1 MKRLALIIDDYLPSS
16 TRVAA
21 KMFHELACQ
30 YVAMGHEVTVITP
43 AAGQSEKLVKETL
56 DGVNVW
62 RFSSGQMKDAGKVK
76 RAINETLMSYRA
88 WSAIKGELNSDTFDG
103 VVYYS
108 PSIFFGTL
116 VKNIKKRCG
125 CSAYLVLRD
134 LFPQWAIDQKL
145 IKAGSPIAKYF
156 RFFELLSYRQ
166 ADSIGLMSERNED
179 VFMRLN
185 GEAYPTQ
192 ILRNW
197 ASLQPWR
204 RNTEDESIREKLNLN
219 DKVIYFYG
227 GNIGHA
233 QDMANLMRLAKNMSE
248 HPKAHFLFIGQGDE
262 VELIQGLAKEW
273 HLSNFTYLPA
283 VDQDTFKRILSEV
296 DVGLF
301 SLAKNHTAHNFPGKL
316 LGYMVQ
322 SLPILG
328 SVNPGN
334 DLMDIVNANNA
345 GMITVNGED
354 EALLNHALE
363 LLSSEAV
370 RSNVGQSG
378 YELLCKEFSVET
390 IAQSIITELER
401 DYRQLSVQQV

>member
-1 MKRLALIIDDYLPSS
+1 MKRLALIIDDYLPNS

-30 YVAMGHEVTVITP
+30 YVAMGYEVTIITP

-56 DGVNVW
+56 DGVSVW

-76 RAINETLMSYRA
+76 RAINETLMSFRA
-88 WSAIKGELNSDTFDG
+88 WSAIKDELNSDTFDG
-103 VVYYS
+103 IVYYS
-108 PSIFFGTL
+108 PSIFFGPL
-116 VKNIKKRCG
+116 VKKIKKRCG
-125 CSAYLVLRD
+125 CFAYLILRD

-145 IKAGSPIAKYF
+145 IRADSLIAKYF
-156 RFFELLSYRQ
+156 RFFELLSYDQ
-166 ADSIGLMSERNED
+166 ADSIGLMSERNEE
-179 VFMRLN
+179 VFKRLN
-185 GEAYPTQ
+185 GKAYPTQ

-197 ASLQPWR
+197 ASLKPCPR
-204 RNTEDESIREKLNLN
+204 AAEDESIREQLNLN

-248 HPKAHFLFIGQGDE
+248 YSEAHFLFIGQGDE
-262 VELIQGLAKEW
+262 VELIQEMAKEW
-273 HLSNFTYLPA
+273 NLSNFTYLPA
-283 VDQDTFKRILSEV
+283 VDQNTFKRILSEV

-334 DLMDIVNANNA
+334 DLMDIVNANSA
-345 GMITVNGED
+345 GMISVNGED
-354 EALLNHALE
+354 ETLLNNALE
-363 LLSSEAV
+363 LLFYEAL
-370 RSNVGQSG
+370 RSKVGQSG
-378 YELLCKEFSVET
+378 YALLCKEFSVET
-390 IAQSIITELER
+390 TAQSIISELEGG
-401 DYRQLSVQQV
+401 